1 MKKIKYYIDTKDN
14 VLSAYDRGSDFFA
27 FFNKSTKSWHISNI
41 SFIQFKHDRD
51 FIEIDDCKAQ
61 RIFGESA
68 VTSLFLDYLQT
79 IESNSGIKSSKTN

>member
-14 VLSAYDRGSDFFA
+14 VLSAYDRESDFFA

-41 SFIQFKHDRD
+41 SVIQFTHDRD
-51 FIEIDDCKAQ
+51 FVEIDDCKAQ

-68 VTSLFLDYLQT
+68 VTSLFLDYLKT